1 MIEFL
6 KHTAQKRLQ
15 NPEPPHAIA
24 GIIFWLDTLHR
35 GVLQEVKRYLRS
47 KADIQTFNVKLGVR
61 LN

>member
-6 KHTAQKRLQ
+6 KHSAQKRRQ
-15 NPEPPHAIA
+15 YPEQPHAVA

-35 GVLQEVKRYLRS
+35 GVLQQVERYLRS
-47 KADIQTFNVKLGVR
+47 KADIQTFNVKLGGR